1 MTKDPTHLPE
11 NVQAIL
17 KALPVHDQ
25 VVLRSYIASL
35 REHVKDLEHKLL
47 VAEDAD
53 PHGGYTFASSW
64 ETFSTPKMFL
74 SFSQI
79 PCTFT

>member
-1 MTKDPTHLPE
+1 MTKDHTHLPE

-47 VAEDAD
+47 APEDAD
-53 PHGGYTFASSW
+53 PHGA
-64 ETFSTPKMFL
+64 
-74 SFSQI
+74 
-79 PCTFT
+79 

>member
-1 MTKDPTHLPE
+1 MTKDHTHLPE

-35 REHVKDLEHKLL
+35 RERVKGLEHMELA
-47 VAEDAD
+47 AEDAD
-53 PHGGYTFASSW
+53 PHGA
-64 ETFSTPKMFL
+64 
-74 SFSQI
+74 
-79 PCTFT
+79 

>member
-35 REHVKDLEHKLL
+35 REHVKDLEHKFLA
-47 VAEDAD
+47 AEDAD
-53 PHGGYTFASSW
+53 PHGTCV
-64 ETFSTPKMFL
+64 E
-74 SFSQI
+74 
-79 PCTFT
+79 C